1 MPKEI
6 DFKPYCSKSYK
17 MMWDDGKLKDGLTLG
32 FKIKNMNEYTPGRQ
46 FTATGS
52 AAPMRFG
59 VIAPNAIFH
68 FCDNAVDTLMWYW
81 LVFDFLDFDAPT
93 VNFFEVKPLDSVYKN
108 RAPDETYLW
117 QCGTNKLEIV
127 CKTSLAQVARDAM
140 MEIQQNR
147 AEIIARYPHLNMERY
162 IIKIQRQ
169 AGR

>member
-1 MPKEI
+1 
-6 DFKPYCSKSYK
+6 
-17 MMWDDGKLKDGLTLG
+17 MWDDGNLKDGLTLG

-127 CKTSLAQVARDAM
+127 CKTTLSQVARDAM

-162 IIKIQRQ
+162 IKKIKRQ